1 MTGTVSDVA
10 PNHTAQGRAD
20 WLARNQNNVSEWSD
34 TSTLQICFTIVF
46 STGIFDR
53 TKIPLYSKM
62 TSTNWQTENKN
73 GEWISIQINAAHSM

>member
-1 MTGTVSDVA
+1 MT
-10 PNHTAQGRAD
+10 
-20 WLARNQNNVSEWSD
+20 
-34 TSTLQICFTIVF
+34 VF

-62 TSTNWQTENKN
+62 TSTNWQAGNKN